1 MKVER
6 ITTYERFAAV
16 KKEWDRLLF
25 NSGQNCPFLTHQ
37 WFDAWWQSFGQDS
50 ELNILFF
57 RDEKDLL
64 AGIAPLLVAD
74 EKLRFIASRE
84 VTDYCDFISCV
95 DKRIEFY
102 ENLLDHFF
110 RNFSQYSCIELIS
123 IPESSHTLSILPRL
137 AAKHDLICVIEE
149 SESVPTLT
157 LPGSYQEYIM
167 SLGRKNRHELR
178 RKIRKLESLGNV
190 HVERVTESE
199 KLSSAIRE
207 FVPLHKA
214 SSPAKQEF
222 WQKQG
227 MAEFFYELVHLFA
240 IENWVEL
247 HMLYLEDRLIA
258 TLMNFLYEDTVY
270 FYNIA
275 YDIDYATYSPG
286 FYLFDHS
293 IKQAIAQGRK
303 VADFLR
309 GREKYKYFFGAKE
322 SKIYSLKLK
331 RRENKS

>member
-6 ITTYERFAAV
+6 IDTYKRFV
-16 KKEWDRLLF
+16 ETKKEWNALL
-25 NSGQNCPFLTHQ
+25 SCSDQNIPFLTHQ
-37 WFDAWWQSFGQDS
+37 WFDAWWQSFGQDGVL
-50 ELNILFF
+50 EIVFI
-57 RDEKDLL
+57 RDESGSL
-64 AGIAPLLVAD
+64 AGIAPLLVAG
-74 EKLRFIASRE
+74 EKLRFIASHE

-95 DKRIEFY
+95 DKRIEIY

-123 IPESSHTLSILPRL
+123 IPESSHTLSLLPRL

-178 RKIRKLESLGNV
+178 RKIRKLESLGDIR
-190 HVERVTESE
+190 VEQISMPE
-199 KLSSAIRE
+199 KLKPAIQE
-207 FVPLHKA
+207 FISLHKK
-214 SSPAKQEF
+214 SSLSKQKF
-222 WQKQG
+222 WQERG
-227 MAEFFYELVHLFA
+227 MSGFFEMLADLFSSV
-240 IENWVEL
+240 NWVEL
-247 HMLYLEDRLIA
+247 DMLYSENRLIA
-258 TLMNFLYEDTVY
+258 ALLNFLLEDTVY

-275 YDIDYATYSPG
+275 YDLDYAAYSPG

-293 IKQAIAQGRK
+293 IEQAILQGKK

-309 GREKYKYFFGAKE
+309 GSEKYKYFFGAKE
-322 SKIYSLKLK
+322 SKIYSLKLIS
-331 RRENKS
+331 REQK

>member
-6 ITTYERFAAV
+6 ITNYERFVAV
-16 KKEWDRLLF
+16 KKEWNTLLSK
-25 NSGQNCPFLTHQ
+25 SGQNCPFLTHQ
-37 WFDAWWQSFGQDS
+37 WFDAWWQCFGQDG
-50 ELNILFF
+50 ELEILFF
-57 RDEKDLL
+57 WDETDFL
-64 AGIAPLLVAD
+64 AGIAPLMVSNDA
-74 EKLRFIASRE
+74 LRFIASHE
-84 VTDYCDFISCV
+84 VTDYCNFISCV
-95 DKRIEFY
+95 DKRNEFY
-102 ENLLDHFF
+102 ENLMDHFHM
-110 RNFSQYSCIELIS
+110 NLSTYSIVEFIN
-123 IPESSHTLSILPRL
+123 IPVSSPTLSILPRL
-137 AAKHDLICVIEE
+137 AAKHNLICEKQE
-149 SESVPTLT
+149 SESVPILT
-157 LPGSYQEYIM
+157 MPGSYQEYIM

-247 HMLYLEDRLIA
+247 HMLYLEDRLIT

-331 RRENKS
+331 QREKKP

>member
-6 ITTYERFAAV
+6 IDTYKRFV
-16 KKEWDRLLF
+16 ETKKEWNALL
-25 NSGQNCPFLTHQ
+25 SCSDQNIPFLTHQ
-37 WFDAWWQSFGQDS
+37 WFDAWWQSFGQDGVL
-50 ELNILFF
+50 EIVFI
-57 RDEKDLL
+57 RDESGSL
-64 AGIAPLLVAD
+64 AGIAPLLVAG
-74 EKLRFIASRE
+74 EKLRFIASHE

-95 DKRIEFY
+95 DKRIEIY

-123 IPESSHTLSILPRL
+123 IPESSHTLSLLPRL

-178 RKIRKLESLGNV
+178 RKIRKLESLGDIR
-190 HVERVTESE
+190 VEQISMPE
-199 KLSSAIRE
+199 KLKPAIQE
-207 FVPLHKA
+207 FISLHKK
-214 SSPAKQEF
+214 SSLSKQKF
-222 WQKQG
+222 WQERG
-227 MAEFFYELVHLFA
+227 MSGFFEMLADLFSSV
-240 IENWVEL
+240 NWVEL
-247 HMLYLEDRLIA
+247 DMLYSENRLIA
-258 TLMNFLYEDTVY
+258 ALLNFLLEDTVY

-275 YDIDYATYSPG
+275 YDLDYAAYSPG

-293 IKQAIAQGRK
+293 IEQAILQGKK

-322 SKIYSLKLK
+322 SKIYSLKLIS
-331 RRENKS
+331 REQK